1 MDIPTAMQSC
11 NNLHG
16 KKGDL
21 GDVEVLVPQHSM
33 YVVKDNGTISVIFQV
48 EVLLGYPHNEILH
61 A

>member
-1 MDIPTAMQSC
+1 MQSC